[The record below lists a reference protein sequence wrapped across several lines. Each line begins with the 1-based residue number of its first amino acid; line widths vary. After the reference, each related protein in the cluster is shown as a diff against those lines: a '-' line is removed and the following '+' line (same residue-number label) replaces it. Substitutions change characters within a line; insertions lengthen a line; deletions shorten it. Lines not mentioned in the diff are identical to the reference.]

1 MGLGS
6 RFRICYR
13 YKQQY
18 RMVDVIAHR
27 LSTADAYAEIC
38 FYEAIPVVPGM
49 PSLTFEEV
57 ALEAG
62 VSDMRLS
69 IIPPHGFA

>member
-1 MGLGS
+1 MGLGN

-13 YKQQY
+13 YKQQN
-18 RMVDVIAHR
+18 RMFDVLSNR
-27 LSTADAYAEIC
+27 LSSADAYAEIC
-38 FYEAIPVVPGM
+38 FYEAIPVVAGM

-62 VSDMRLS
+62 VADMRFAM
-69 IIPPHGFA
+69 IPPHGFP